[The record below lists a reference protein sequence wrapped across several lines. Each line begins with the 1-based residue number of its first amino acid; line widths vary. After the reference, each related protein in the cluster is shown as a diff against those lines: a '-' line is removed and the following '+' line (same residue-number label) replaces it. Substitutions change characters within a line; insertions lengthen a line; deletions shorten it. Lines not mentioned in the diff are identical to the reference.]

1 MEALEGVDDKNRR
14 LEEVT
19 GELYGLLP
27 HMDSRNRPAGKA
39 FVIAAEGIGLFNEL
53 GKIIAERD
61 YGLKY
66 GEKPDSWEL
75 AERLDH
81 YKELYRSVSR
91 ESELGR
97 IQEIVVWYGDYLREQ
112 R

>member
-1 MEALEGVDDKNRR
+1 
-14 LEEVT
+14 
-19 GELYGLLP
+19 
-27 HMDSRNRPAGKA
+27 MDSRNRPAVKA
-39 FVIAAEGIGLFNEL
+39 FVVAVEGIGLFNEL

-75 AERLDH
+75 AERLEVWLYH

>member
-27 HMDSRNRPAGKA
+27 HMDSRNRPAVKA
-39 FVIAAEGIGLFNEL
+39 FVAAVEGIGLFNEL

-66 GEKPDSWEL
+66 GEKPISGSWRSGWRCGCTTIRSCTAVSAGNRSLEGFR
-75 AERLDH
+75 RL
-81 YKELYRSVSR
+81 LCGMVT
-91 ESELGR
+91 
-97 IQEIVVWYGDYLREQ
+97 I
-112 R
+112 